1 MTLALTASQ
10 LLTAGA
16 AFVINLLSSAVLDP
30 SERGILALLLQI
42 TYLVAVAATIGIESP
57 FIAHSG
63 ARYDRAL
70 TDYVR
75 TMSPGLLILA
85 LPVSA
90 AIITLLQG
98 QTAWAIIWMAL
109 AAYVALNAWGKG
121 IRVAAIS
128 GSAWVPLLVYT
139 GVTQLVM
146 VAAALVL
153 AASRVD
159 DASTWYFW
167 YVGSG
172 AVVLACMLVSRSR
185 ARSAAPLPKDE
196 RRVVRRQGMRLLPAA
211 FGNTVMLRSDRLLLP
226 AIAGME
232 ALGIYVVIATVME
245 LATWPIKQWVDA
257 SLRTWR
263 MQQSG
268 LGLRWLVRLGVK
280 VMLAAALMTVVLGV
294 FAAIIVVIW
303 LPPAY
308 HASLELI
315 IPLGVAAVVY
325 SAGRVI
331 AGVLIA
337 RGREFTVSAIEISGM
352 VISVVGYVALI
363 PWLGAL
369 GAALG
374 SVGGYTAALVI
385 GIIVIARQ
393 SRAGGER

>member
-1 MTLALTASQ
+1 M
-10 LLTAGA
+10 
-16 AFVINLLSSAVLDP
+16 
-30 SERGILALLLQI
+30 
-42 TYLVAVAATIGIESP
+42 
-57 FIAHSG
+57 
-63 ARYDRAL
+63 
-70 TDYVR
+70 
-75 TMSPGLLILA
+75 
-85 LPVSA
+85 
-90 AIITLLQG
+90 
-98 QTAWAIIWMAL
+98 
-109 AAYVALNAWGKG
+109 
-121 IRVAAIS
+121 
-128 GSAWVPLLVYT
+128 
-139 GVTQLVM
+139 
-146 VAAALVL
+146 
-153 AASRVD
+153 
-159 DASTWYFW
+159 
-167 YVGSG
+167 
-172 AVVLACMLVSRSR
+172 
-185 ARSAAPLPKDE
+185 
-196 RRVVRRQGMRLLPAA
+196 VRRQGMRLLPAA